1 MFLLFLFFDLIV
13 CISHLQINCDNDEAL
28 ARNGR
33 SSYIDSN
40 HYRPD
45 NLYRLPEAKYDDKEE
60 FKAKDVQLS
69 AAEVDARI
77 KNVFVLTSEPHLSSF
92 SGSSVIV
99 SKSEARFN
107 SYQMH
112 GDQSKPLARSTT
124 DPFTSNL
131 MNVFKVQRNPDGKLS
146 FAYDKFLPLQPT
158 ANTDSKAAYTR
169 NRDSPILFP
178 TDEPNTKSP
187 FSVDVAECLEQGKTF
202 CTKIRNYPKL
212 GHLENILKREFPN
225 VELFFGVDKDV
236 PDNITQRMNVPFED
250 SLCKSHE
257 KIIYPEAAESESS
270 NWSYIVNNP
279 NFKQGIRIEE
289 CENEGSQC
297 NSMLSLPKDYYA
309 TCKQNF
315 IFRSLVALTPDGKL
329 INDHF
334 KMPSCCKCVINC
346 DTDDETLTKD
356 DGEEEL
362 QTRNPQLSRTYRH
375 QRHRRHIS
383 PDEIDATIRKVFNLS
398 SEPLSSS
405 FSGSS
410 IIVSNSEAHFNSYR
424 DVMHGDEPKPLV
436 RPTTDPFTSNLMN
449 IFKVQRN
456 PDGKLSFAY
465 EKFLPLQPTANTD
478 LIPVYSR
485 NRDSPLLFPANEP
498 NKGSPFSVD
507 VAECLEQG
515 KTFCTKVRNYPK
527 LGHLEDILKR
537 EFPNVELF
545 FGEDI
550 EVPQRIMPH
559 IDIEPFEEFLCKSHE
574 KVIYPEAAESKNSNW
589 SYIVND
595 ANFKQGIRIEECEN
609 EGSQCNSMLSLPRG
623 YYATCKQN
631 FIFRSLVAL
640 TPEGKLI
647 TDHFKMPSC
656 CKCVITQIKN

>member
-1 MFLLFLFFDLIV
+1 MARFFALLLPTFLLFTKL
-13 CISHLQINCDNDEAL
+13 CTINCDNEEAL

-60 FKAKDVQLS
+60 FKTKDLQLS
-69 AAEVDARI
+69 PAEVDARI
-77 KNVFVLTSEPHLSSF
+77 KNVFILTSEPHLSSF

-107 SYQMH
+107 SYREIMH
-112 GDQSKPLARSTT
+112 EDQSKPLARSTT

-131 MNVFKVQRNPDGKLS
+131 MNIFKVQRNPDGKLS

-158 ANTDSKAAYTR
+158 ASTDLNAAYTR
-169 NRDSPILFP
+169 NRDTPISFP
-178 TDEPNTKSP
+178 TDEPNKKSR
-187 FSVDVAECLEQGKTF
+187 FSVDVTECLEQGKTF

-329 INDHF
+329 ISDHF
-334 KMPSCCKCVINC
+334 KMPSCCKCV
-346 DTDDETLTKD
+346 
-356 DGEEEL
+356 
-362 QTRNPQLSRTYRH
+362 
-375 QRHRRHIS
+375 
-383 PDEIDATIRKVFNLS
+383 V
-398 SEPLSSS
+398 
-405 FSGSS
+405 
-410 IIVSNSEAHFNSYR
+410 
-424 DVMHGDEPKPLV
+424 
-436 RPTTDPFTSNLMN
+436 
-449 IFKVQRN
+449 
-456 PDGKLSFAY
+456 
-465 EKFLPLQPTANTD
+465 
-478 LIPVYSR
+478 
-485 NRDSPLLFPANEP
+485 
-498 NKGSPFSVD
+498 
-507 VAECLEQG
+507 
-515 KTFCTKVRNYPK
+515 
-527 LGHLEDILKR
+527 
-537 EFPNVELF
+537 
-545 FGEDI
+545 
-550 EVPQRIMPH
+550 
-559 IDIEPFEEFLCKSHE
+559 KS
-574 KVIYPEAAESKNSNW
+574 
-589 SYIVND
+589 
-595 ANFKQGIRIEECEN
+595 
-609 EGSQCNSMLSLPRG
+609 
-623 YYATCKQN
+623 
-631 FIFRSLVAL
+631 
-640 TPEGKLI
+640 
-647 TDHFKMPSC
+647 
-656 CKCVITQIKN
+656 IKN